1 MPDNSHPLIGKRI
14 VRRLSRARANARCVR
29 CGDCQQVISFIV
41 IGVANSRFAP
51 RGQRTI
57 GDNGETLLI
66 QGYRIEP
73 CPCNVEAALQMHSRI
88 KRIFAPI
95 PGCSLVNE
103 FSRTLWMILRNAEK
117 ARPAMIAAAKDMI
130 GSKPFGMLTIHGGPG
145 NGKTLLMQGLA
156 NYFIGLGSKSPSIA
170 SSVP

>member
-1 MPDNSHPLIGKRI
+1 MTLVRDVTQNLLNTVTSFQVMPDNSHPLIGKRI

-66 QGYRIEP
+66 SGYRIEP
-73 CPCNVEAALQMHSRI
+73 CVCNSEGSA
-88 KRIFAPI
+88 
-95 PGCSLVNE
+95 
-103 FSRTLWMILRNAEK
+103 NAESRYG
-117 ARPAMIAAAKDMI
+117 ARVN
-130 GSKPFGMLTIHGGPG
+130 SGMLENELSHT
-145 NGKTLLMQGLA
+145 
-156 NYFIGLGSKSPSIA
+156 
-170 SSVP
+170 